1 MCYCSTGMANCEG
14 KHPTWSRGVQRC
26 QVLHNLQP
34 ICCQIPPCK
43 NCLAVLNVQ
52 QALEEGVLELS
63 SLEILT
69 HDHDYV

>member
-1 MCYCSTGMANCEG
+1 M
-14 KHPTWSRGVQRC
+14 WSRGVQCC

-43 NCLAVLNVQ
+43 NCLAVLSVQ